1 MERVR
6 RFIMNR
12 EGIGF
17 FKSILESYEE
27 VALLT
32 VLDGKKGEIEVIY
45 PESAEEVVEAIMND
59 MGRFGI
65 VFREV
70 ADV

>member
-6 RFIMNR
+6 RFIMNK

-17 FKSILESYEE
+17 FKAILESYEE

-32 VLDGKKGEIEVIY
+32 VLDGKKGEVEVIY
-45 PESAEEVVEAIMND
+45 PDHYEEVVRGIMDD
-59 MGRFGI
+59 MGRFQI
-65 VFREV
+65 IFTEV
-70 ADV
+70 GDV

>member
-6 RFIMNR
+6 RFIMNK

-17 FKSILESYEE
+17 FKAILESYEE

-32 VLDGKKGEIEVIY
+32 VLDGKKGEVEVIY
-45 PESAEEVVEAIMND
+45 PYHFEETVEGIIQD
-59 MGRFGI
+59 MASFDI
-65 VFREV
+65 LFRE
-70 ADV
+70 AGDV